1 MLDMIREWT
10 QDKPYTPF
18 AGDIPTTRTETVSLL
33 RRLDDDLDRLSPT
46 QLAAIRRLYLLDDDR
61 TVAER
66 IQNGDIPA
74 GMEDET
80 AAINK
85 FLREE
90 EA

>member
-1 MLDMIREWT
+1 MLQERT
-10 QDKPYTPF
+10 PDKPHTPF
-18 AGDIPTTRTETVSLL
+18 TGDIPTTRTEMLSLL
-33 RRLDDDLDRLSPT
+33 RREDDDLDRLSPT

-66 IQNGDIPA
+66 IQNGDITA

-85 FLREE
+85 FQREE

>member
-1 MLDMIREWT
+1 MLREWT

-18 AGDIPTTRTETVSLL
+18 AGDIPSTRTETVSLL
-33 RRLDDDLDRLSPT
+33 RRLDDDLDRLSPA

-66 IQNGDIPA
+66 LRDGEITA
-74 GMEDET
+74 GMEDES
-80 AAINK
+80 AEINK
-85 FLREE
+85 FQREE

>member
-1 MLDMIREWT
+1 MLQERT
-10 QDKPYTPF
+10 PDKPYTPF
-18 AGDIPTTRTETVSLL
+18 AGDIPTTRTEMLSLL
-33 RRLDDDLDRLSPT
+33 RREDDDLDRLSPT

-66 IQNGDIPA
+66 IQNGDITA

-85 FLREE
+85 FQREE